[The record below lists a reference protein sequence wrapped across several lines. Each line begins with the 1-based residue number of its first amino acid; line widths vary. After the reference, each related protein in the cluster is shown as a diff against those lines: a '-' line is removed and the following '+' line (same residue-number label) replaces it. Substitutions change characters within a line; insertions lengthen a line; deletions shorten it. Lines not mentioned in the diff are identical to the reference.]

1 MVKIISQKRFM
12 KIINIIKIIIIVKFS
27 NYNSLVTQWK
37 MKNIGKSHRN
47 QVVIDFDNI
56 YKFYQHFHG
65 WKYQLALTLT
75 KIVRKLF
82 QILKQDHCPSRPTP
96 YTNITEKS
104 TVKKIG
110 YAFYSQLSTFYNWL
124 IGIKTTNIYQA
135 ILARQLKFSWH
146 TKTQS
151 DFRNLFHVS
160 RSQVPKTT
168 LRKEHK

>member
-1 MVKIISQKRFM
+1 MI
-12 KIINIIKIIIIVKFS
+12 
-27 NYNSLVTQWK
+27 QWK
-37 MKNIGKSHRN
+37 MKNTGKSHRN
-47 QVVIDFDNI
+47 QVVIDFGNI
-56 YKFYQHFHG
+56 YNLYQHLHG

-75 KIVRKLF
+75 KIIRKLF